1 MQSRFNI
8 QPGFILL
15 ISGIIALIMIFGGIF
30 RIHESR
36 NEIYHVLQE
45 EAYSLAETID
55 RASANIILS
64 SDEIERQIADRLLT
78 AGSLIAQLDSVG
90 SLGRNAI
97 ESIADENDISRID
110 ILGRGG
116 RLLRSN
122 RTAAEDDWLQS
133 ESVRQSLAPL
143 LQGRERTLVIGTIQA
158 GSDTGR
164 RLVVAVCRTA
174 RAGGAIVLSSGI
186 DEFSELKRT
195 IGIGKLIR
203 DLGNNSGIEYAALQD
218 RDGIIA
224 ASDSVDQLS
233 SFSDDSTLAAVWE
246 ADTSLTR
253 QIVFHHREVFETL
266 RPLIIGGERIA
277 LIRIGFSLDEVR
289 SIEQKA
295 ERRNILRS
303 IIFFF
308 VALLTITALTAN
320 QNFRLS
326 RRRIQAMETFT
337 GNILEHMQDAVVSV
351 DAGGRITI
359 FNRRAEELLGERANA
374 VLGKSFDD
382 LTGPVGRRL
391 KKIFS
396 SGESELTLDDASRT
410 ARTLSISISTTKA
423 AGGSTESRTAVIKD
437 LTEARRLEREVQRK
451 EKLTAMGELASGVA
465 HEVRN
470 PLNAISMIAQRYDR
484 EFTPR
489 TGLKEYRK
497 LTHVLKKESTRVNG
511 IIQQFLT
518 FARPPK
524 LNLTKVQAA
533 DFTSYI
539 ATLFK
544 SQAKK
549 KGVRFRSRCETD
561 DSVSLDHGQMTQALL
576 NILQNAL
583 DATKRGDTISLR
595 VYRKEKSI
603 VFEIADS
610 GSGIPAEIVDRIFD
624 HSFTTKARGS
634 GMGLAIT
641 QQIVTQHRGNIEVKS
656 EPSKGTVF
664 TVSIPLRV

>member
-1 MQSRFNI
+1 MRSRFNI

-15 ISGIIALIMIFGGIF
+15 ISGIIALVMIFGGIY

-36 NEIYHVLQE
+36 SEIYHVLQE
-45 EAYSLAETID
+45 EAFSLAETID
-55 RASANIILS
+55 HASANIILS
-64 SDEIERQIADRLLT
+64 SDEIEHQIADRLLT

-90 SLGRNAI
+90 SLGRNTI
-97 ESIADENDISRID
+97 EYIAEGNDISRID
-110 ILGRGG
+110 IFSRSGK
-116 RLLRSN
+116 LLRSN
-122 RTAAEDDWLQS
+122 GSPQTEAWLQT
-133 ESVRQSLAPL
+133 EDVQRSLAPL
-143 LQGRERTLVIGTIQA
+143 LQGRERTLVIGMVQA
-158 GSDTGR
+158 GSDTEKQF
-164 RLVVAVCRTA
+164 VVAVRRTA
-174 RAGGAIVLSSGI
+174 GAGGAVVLSSGI
-186 DEFSELKRT
+186 DEFSELKKT

-233 SFSDDSTLAAVWE
+233 SFSEDSILAAVWN
-246 ADTSLTR
+246 ADTTLTR
-253 QIVFHHREVFETL
+253 QIVFHNREVFETL

-277 LIRIGFSLDEVR
+277 LIRIGFSMDEVR
-289 SIEQKA
+289 SIEQKS
-295 ERRNILRS
+295 EKRNILRS
-303 IIFFF
+303 VILFF
-308 VALLTITALTAN
+308 VALLTITALIAN
-320 QNFRLS
+320 QNYRLS
-326 RRRIQAMETFT
+326 RKRIQAMETFT
-337 GNILEHMQDAVVSV
+337 GNVLEHMQDAVISI

-359 FNRRAEELLGERANA
+359 FNRRAEELLGAKANA
-374 VLGKSFDD
+374 VLGKSFGE
-382 LTGPVGRRL
+382 LSGPVGRQL
-391 KKIFS
+391 EKMFS
-396 SGESELTLDDASRT
+396 TEESEMALDGASGT
-410 ARTLSISISTTKA
+410 ARTLSISLSRTKT
-423 AGGSTESRTAVIKD
+423 AGGSTESQTAVIKD

-465 HEVRN
+465 HEIRN

-484 EFTPR
+484 EFAPR
-489 TGLKEYRK
+489 KGLKEYRK

-524 LNLTKVQAA
+524 LNLTKVRAA

-549 KGVRFRSRCETD
+549 KGVRFKSRCEAD
-561 DSVSLDHGQMTQALL
+561 ESISLDHGQMTQALL

-595 VYRKEKSI
+595 TYRKEKNLI
-603 VFEIADS
+603 FEIADS
-610 GSGIPAEIVDRIFD
+610 GSGIPAEIIDHIFD

-641 QQIVTQHRGNIEVKS
+641 QQIVAQHRGNIEVKS
-656 EPSKGTVF
+656 APSKGTIF
-664 TVSIPLRV
+664 IVSIPLQA